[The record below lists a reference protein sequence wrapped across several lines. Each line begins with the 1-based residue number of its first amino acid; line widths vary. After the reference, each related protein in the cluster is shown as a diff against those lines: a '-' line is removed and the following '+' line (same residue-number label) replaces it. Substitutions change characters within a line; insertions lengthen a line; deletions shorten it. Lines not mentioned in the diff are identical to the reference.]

1 MADLFC
7 LDLKTDENNGGSLNT
22 AELYKHLIDVR
33 IFGFNNNDPALALQ
47 RRKEAREGT
56 EVLTETTFKVVSGA
70 SNPISGGHGILSK
83 ATGAITG
90 AATSITSKIPIVGG
104 IVKKISKKAQTDT
117 GSLRWYGQNVVK
129 EIIAAG
135 KSPEEAADICWLTA
149 VGGVGAPIGVVR
161 ASLRHVLLH
170 RQPCLSNVTITSSS
184 PMC

>member
-7 LDLKTDENNGGSLNT
+7 LDLKTDDNDGGSLST
-22 AELYKHLIDVR
+22 AELYKYLIDVR

-47 RRKEAREGT
+47 RRNEARKGA
-56 EVLTETTFKVVSGA
+56 EVLTDTTLKVISSS
-70 SNPISGGHGILSK
+70 SNPISSGHGILSK

-90 AATSITSKIPIVGG
+90 AATGIASKIPVIGG
-104 IVKKISKKAQTDT
+104 IVKKAGKNAEADT

-129 EIIAAG
+129 EIIATG

-161 ASLRHVLLH
+161 V
-170 RQPCLSNVTITSSS
+170 PFTY
-184 PMC
+184 P